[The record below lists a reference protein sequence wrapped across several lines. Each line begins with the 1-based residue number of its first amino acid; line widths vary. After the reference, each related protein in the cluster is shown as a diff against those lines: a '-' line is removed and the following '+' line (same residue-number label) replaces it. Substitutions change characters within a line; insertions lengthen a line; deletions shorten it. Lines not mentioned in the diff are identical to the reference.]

1 MNTTNSVDKFGEK
14 IVNSFW
20 WLISQLS
27 TSCLIVHDIIY
38 LPVHD
43 LPFPKNPGLQLQ
55 VKEPTVFVQF
65 AFLSQSWLSSW
76 HSFMSKKDK
85 NQYRIIVNKDR
96 RASLFIRRESFKST
110 YNANPYL
117 GFH

>member
-43 LPFPKNPGLQLQ
+43 LPFPKNPGLQVQL
-55 VKEPTVFVQF
+55 KEPAVFEHV
-65 AFLSQSWLSSW
+65 AFTSQLWSLSSS
-76 HSFMSKKDK
+76 HSSMSKHETTMTTMSTILTDL
-85 NQYRIIVNKDR
+85 YR
-96 RASLFIRRESFKST
+96 
-110 YNANPYL
+110 
-117 GFH
+117 

>member
-1 MNTTNSVDKFGEK
+1 MHE
-14 IVNSFW
+14 
-20 WLISQLS
+20 
-27 TSCLIVHDIIY
+27 
-38 LPVHD
+38 

-55 VKEPTVFVQF
+55 VKEPAVFVQF

-96 RASLFIRRESFKST
+96 RALLFIRRESFKST
-110 YNANPYL
+110 YNFNPYL